1 MHSVSSFLLELD
13 DIVLKRHPD
22 WSGDTRAFCR
32 LFVHKNPGLGLALAT
47 QMMFLADLQD
57 RFRDRDISPFS
68 ATSLREFADEMFK
81 AFSNALHPPR

>member
-1 MHSVSSFLLELD
+1 MQTVHSFLLELQD
-13 DIVLKRHPD
+13 VVLERHPD

-47 QMMFLADLQD
+47 QMMSLADLQD
-57 RFRDRDISPFS
+57 RFRDHDMSPFS

-81 AFSNALHPPR
+81 AFSNVIRN